1 MPWKCIHTSYSS
13 YCQIATITLKCIYRD
28 FYVVHQY
35 NEGGKRTTIKITA
48 RATVDLFR
56 LKHVHVLRGFVVENL
71 INTWRVVF
79 WHNLFDWT
87 SKQTNK
93 YYPKSLSG
101 SHKKKNNTTLFCLAN
116 YWMGLNLMI
125 NNKHVLHS
133 SNKKKKEK
141 RKKRKHAVLTPDLW
155 QDGLF
160 KVNYDQRC
168 NS

>member
-1 MPWKCIHTSYSS
+1 MYSYFLLFLMSN
-13 YCQIATITLKCIYRD
+13 CNHKLKCIYRD

-35 NEGGKRTTIKITA
+35 DEGGKTTTIKITA

-71 INTWRVVF
+71 INTSRVVF
-79 WHNLFDWT
+79 WHNLFHWT

-133 SNKKKKEK
+133 GNKEKKKEK
-141 RKKRKHAVLTPDLW
+141 KKTCRTHSWFMTGWP
-155 QDGLF
+155 F
-160 KVNYDQRC
+160 
-168 NS
+168 